1 MRARLVLFLGSA
13 VAAQVLRAI
22 AQGLMSP
29 TSFFVSTFPLRVRFS
44 LVVAAIV
51 AGVIGALWW
60 LSVRIGDRQDATTLW
75 FVLSGILLITLLVDY
90 AARRLMFGRLA
101 HMRETMQLAAT
112 GQLNA
117 RASVDG
123 LDEIG
128 VVARGLNDI
137 LQGLERLKE
146 SFDVRVEAATDVFR
160 QENVEAAEGH
170 REMALLSEEL
180 ARAGRLAALGQA
192 AANMAHQIGTPL
204 NLISTH
210 VQLLM
215 QSTPS
220 DAASIDRLKAIQEQV
235 AKVTAVVR
243 ATLDSSRAAAI
254 PHERADLVTL
264 VKRVCQMAGPM
275 IEEAGVR
282 MEVVTPNQSAEL
294 LADPVQ
300 LELALLNLITN
311 SVDAMAAG
319 GHLTVRLSRVN
330 ETLHLEIEDTG
341 SGIPPELLAHIFD
354 PWVTTKAQGKGSGLG
369 LSIARQVVTSHGG
382 TIRAENRSGKG
393 AVFTIDLPAA
403 HGTPRPLD
411 SAHAENSHR

>member
-1 MRARLVLFLGSA
+1 MVLA
-13 VAAQVLRAI
+13 VQVLPVITR
-22 AQGLMSP
+22 GLMPP
-29 TSFFVSTFPLRVRFS
+29 TSLLSTFPLRVRFS

-60 LSVRIGDRQDATTLW
+60 LSLRIGDLQDAATLW
-75 FVLSGILLITLLVDY
+75 FALSGILLVTLLVDQ
-90 AARRLMFGRLA
+90 AARRLVFRRLA
-101 HMRETMQLAAT
+101 HMRETMQRAAT

-117 RASVDG
+117 RAPVDG

-128 VVARGLNDI
+128 VIARGLNDI

-160 QENVEAAEGH
+160 QRNAEAADSH

-180 ARAGRLAALGQA
+180 AQAGRLAALGQA

-210 VQLLM
+210 VQLLI

-220 DAASIDRLKAIQEQV
+220 DGAAIGRLKAIQEQV

-243 ATLDSSRAAAI
+243 AALESSRPRAV
-254 PHERADLVTL
+254 PHEHADLVML
-264 VKRVCQMAGPM
+264 LRRVCQMAGPM
-275 IEEAGVR
+275 LEEAGV
-282 MEVVTPNQSAEL
+282 EIELVTPNQSAEF

-311 SVDAMAAG
+311 SVDAMASG
-319 GHLTVRLSRVN
+319 GKLTVRLDRVN
-330 ETLHLEIEDTG
+330 QRFRLEIEDTG
-341 SGIPPELLAHIFD
+341 SGVPPDLLAHIFD
-354 PWVTTKAQGKGSGLG
+354 PWVTTKPQGKGSGLG

-382 TIRAENRSGKG
+382 TIRAENRPGKG
-393 AVFTIDLPAA
+393 AVFTIDLPVAS
-403 HGTPRPLD
+403 GTDPQVD
-411 SAHAENSHR
+411 TAHAENSRR